1 MTNANNHPST
11 FAQWVRQLRL
21 ARDLTQETLAE
32 QAFCS
37 VQAVR
42 AFEAGRR
49 RPSLAMALRLADV
62 LGVTGEQRE
71 RFLHLARTELDTEPT
86 EPLSAPATP
95 ASVTSS
101 TPVMPTLPGATTPFI
116 GRATELNALRHLLL
130 GEQQRL
136 VTIVGPGGM
145 GKTRLALDLTA
156 ALADHFADGAAFV
169 SLAAIADLHHL
180 PSTIASALN
189 IPLQGATEAV
199 QQVNRWFAPR
209 RMLLTL
215 DNMEQL
221 LSDGALVAWVRGIL
235 AAAPGLH
242 LLITSRERL
251 RMSGERTFELAGLPL
266 PTPDRPIAQAAAALL
281 FLERAQQVM
290 ADFVINAQNQA
301 AISQICHLLEGMPL
315 GIELA
320 AAWVH
325 VLTPQEIAAE
335 ISRSIDF
342 LARSTRDMTPRHR
355 SMRAVFD
362 HSWKLLSDDERSALM
377 KLAVFRGG
385 CTREAAQQ
393 VAAAPLP
400 LLASLI
406 DKSLLRKSSHTPTRY
421 TMHELVRQYAADQLA
436 HAPDHMAQTVVAAH
450 AGYYHDLV
458 REAEWQIWGPN
469 IAAVVHRLEAEN
481 DNVRAALTHFLAAPA
496 AVAQSID
503 LAGLLWRFWEMR
515 GYLAEG
521 RNWLAQALQRHAEPP
536 PPSRWLALHG
546 AGNLA
551 SDQGDYASARA
562 HYQECLQLLQTQLPT
577 LADPDAILRTRYR
590 IGTTLTNL
598 GNCALLQGELAEALT
613 FSEEALALQRQLAD
627 QSAKQQLN
635 SAIGIAITT
644 TNLAMIKLL
653 QGEVDQAA
661 QCSDESLALY
671 RVLGDERGMGWNLRT
686 RGAIAQARGQYAQAA
701 AHYAEARAL
710 FEKLA
715 AQSDLVTLYFH
726 LGELARAQG
735 IQTQAESHYQTGLS
749 LAQGLGSKSEMAL
762 LLDRLSLVACQ
773 AGRYDQALNW
783 SEQSIA
789 LYRELHNRLGLC
801 EALQHRGD
809 LAAVLGD
816 QKSAESYYTQ
826 SRQLN
831 PAAGHP

>member
-1 MTNANNHPST
+1 MTNATNPPPT

-21 ARDLTQETLAE
+21 AGDLTQETLAE

-62 LGVTGEQRE
+62 LGVSGEPRDH
-71 RFLHLARTELDTEPT
+71 FLHLARTELDTAST
-86 EPLSAPATP
+86 EPVSAPTGSTAP
-95 ASVTSS
+95 APLALPS
-101 TPVMPTLPGATTPFI
+101 TTTPFI
-116 GRATELNALRHLLL
+116 GRATELNALRHLFL

-145 GKTRLALDLTA
+145 GKTRLALDLTT
-156 ALADHFADGAAFV
+156 ALAAHFADGAAFV
-169 SLAAIADLHHL
+169 SLAAITDVYHV
-180 PSTIASALN
+180 PSTIASALQ
-189 IPLQGATEAV
+189 IPLQGATEAG
-199 QQVNRWFAPR
+199 QQVNRWFASR

-215 DNMEQL
+215 DNVEQL
-221 LSDGALVAWVRGIL
+221 LADPALVAWVRGIL
-235 AAAPGLH
+235 AVAPGLH

-266 PTPDRPIAQAAAALL
+266 PAPDRPIEQADAALL

-290 ADFVINAQNQA
+290 ADFVINNQNQT
-301 AISQICHLLEGMPL
+301 AIRQICHLLEGMPL

-335 ISRSIDF
+335 IRRSIDF
-342 LARSTRDMTPRHR
+342 LARATRDMTPRHR

-362 HSWKLLSDDERSALM
+362 HSWKLLNADERSALM
-377 KLAVFRGG
+377 KLSVFRGG
-385 CTREAAQQ
+385 CTREAALQ

-400 LLASLI
+400 VLASLI
-406 DKSLLRKSSHTPTRY
+406 DKSLLRKSPHTPTRY

-436 HAPDHMAQTVVAAH
+436 NAPDHMAQTVVEAH
-450 AGYYHDLV
+450 AVYYHDLV
-458 REAEWQIWGPN
+458 REAERQIWGAN
-469 IAAVVHRLEAEN
+469 IAAVMHRLEAEN
-481 DNVRAALTHFLAAPA
+481 DNVRAALAHFLATPA

-503 LAGLLWRFWEMR
+503 LAGLLWRFWEIR
-515 GYLAEG
+515 GYIAEG
-521 RNWLAQALQRHAEPP
+521 RNWLMQALQRAAEPP

-551 SDQGDYASARA
+551 SDQDDYASARA
-562 HYQECLQLLQTQLPT
+562 HYQECLQLLQSQLPT
-577 LADPDAILRTRYR
+577 LTDPDAMLRMRYR

-598 GNCALLQGELAEALT
+598 GNCALRQGELAEALT
-613 FSEEALALQRQLAD
+613 FSEEALALQRQLAAEP
-627 QSAKQQLN
+627 AKHHLN
-635 SAIGIAITT
+635 NAIGIAITT
-644 TNLAMIKLL
+644 TNLALIKLR
-653 QGEVDQAA
+653 QAEIDQAA
-661 QCSDESLALY
+661 QFSAESLALY
-671 RVLGDERGMGWNLRT
+671 RMLGDERGIGWNLRT
-686 RGAIAQARGQYAQAA
+686 SGAIAQARGQYAQAA
-701 AHYAEARAL
+701 ALYAEARLL

-715 AQSDLVTLYFH
+715 AQSDLVTLYFQ
-726 LGELARAQG
+726 LGELARVQG
-735 IQTQAESHYQTGLS
+735 TQVEAESHYQAALT

-773 AGRYDQALNW
+773 MGRYDQALNW

-809 LAAVLGD
+809 LAAALGD
-816 QKSAESYYTQ
+816 QTSAERYYKQ
-826 SRQLN
+826 SQQVIGE
-831 PAAGHP
+831 P

>member
-1 MTNANNHPST
+1 MTNTNNHPPT
-11 FAQWVRQLRL
+11 FGQWVKRLRL

-37 VQAVR
+37 VQAIR

-49 RPSLAMALRLADV
+49 RPSLAMALRLAEV
-62 LGVTGEQRE
+62 LGVTNEQRDA
-71 RFLHLARTELDTEPT
+71 FLHLARIELDPAAEDPGSRPT
-86 EPLSAPATP
+86 TP
-95 ASVTSS
+95 PSPPSI
-101 TPVMPTLPGATTPFI
+101 PVAMTLPRVTTPFI
-116 GRATELNALRHLLL
+116 GRAAELHALRQLI
-130 GEQQRL
+130 GEEHQRL

-156 ALADHFADGAAFV
+156 ALVDHFADGAAFV
-169 SLAAIADLHHL
+169 SLAAINDLHHL
-180 PSTIASALN
+180 PSTIASALT
-189 IPLQGATEAV
+189 IPLQGATTPV
-199 QQVNRWFAPR
+199 QQVNSWFAAR
-209 RMLLTL
+209 QMLLTL
-215 DNMEQL
+215 DNVEQL
-221 LSDGALVAWVRGIL
+221 LSDPALVAWVRGIL

-266 PTPDRPIAQAAAALL
+266 PSPQRPIEQADAALL

-290 ADFVINAQNQA
+290 ADFVINTQNQA
-301 AISQICHLLEGMPL
+301 AISRICHLLEGMPL

-325 VLTPQEIAAE
+325 VLTPQEIADE

-362 HSWKLLSDDERSALM
+362 HSWKLLSEDERRVLM

-400 LLASLI
+400 VLASLI

-421 TMHELVRQYAADQLA
+421 TMHELVRQYAAEQLA
-436 HAPDHMAQTVVAAH
+436 NAPNHMAQTVVEAH
-450 AGYYHDLV
+450 AAYYHELV
-458 REAEWQIWGPN
+458 RDAEQQIWGAN
-469 IAAVVHRLEAEN
+469 IAEVVRRLDTEN
-481 DNVRAALTHFLAAPA
+481 DNVRAALAHFLAWPA

-503 LAGLLWRFWEMR
+503 LAGLLWRFWEIR
-515 GYLAEG
+515 GYIAEG
-521 RNWLAQALQRHAEPP
+521 RTWLTQALQRQVEPP

-551 SDQGDYASARA
+551 SDQGEYAIARA

-577 LADPDAILRTRYR
+577 LTDAKASLRTRYR
-590 IGTTLTNL
+590 IATTLTNL
-598 GNCALLQGELAEALT
+598 GNCALRQGELTEALA
-613 FSEEALALQRQLAD
+613 FSEEALMLQRQLAREPN
-627 QSAKQQLN
+627 QSGLN
-635 SAIGIAITT
+635 HNIGIAITT
-644 TNLAMIKLL
+644 TNLATIKLL
-653 QGEVDQAA
+653 QQQVDQAEQFA
-661 QCSDESLALY
+661 EESLTLY
-671 RVLGDERGMGWNLRT
+671 QTLGDERGIGWNLNT
-686 RGAIAQARGQYAQAA
+686 LGNVAQARGHYAQAA
-701 AHYAEARAL
+701 VRYAEAKLL
-710 FEKLA
+710 FEKLND
-715 AQSDLVTLYFH
+715 QSDMTTLFFD
-726 LGELARAQG
+726 LGELARVQG
-735 IQTQAESHYQTGLS
+735 AYAQAETHYQAGLT
-749 LAQGLGSKSEMAL
+749 LAQGLGSKKDTAL

-773 AGRYDQALNW
+773 AGRYEQAVNW

-789 LYRELHNRLGLC
+789 LYRELQNRFGLR

-809 LAAVLGD
+809 LAAALGD
-816 QKSAESYYTQ
+816 PKSAESYYSQ
-826 SRQLN
+826 SRHHNL
-831 PAAGHP
+831 